1 MNKLILCEGAT
12 DAILLSYYL
21 ERTAGWKF
29 TGKPPQGLSIQAEEQ
44 NEEVTW
50 YKRNSD
56 YLLICAVGGKDNFR
70 KFFDRKI
77 QKPLVM
83 SDAFEKIAIVTDRDS
98 REVSEIEAEAAAV
111 LKVPCGMIRNNQW
124 NDCSYTNE
132 FGMEKAFSAL
142 LVVIP
147 QEQTGALETAMLAA
161 IAEDPYDKNIVEK
174 TGAFASQMR
183 QEASRYISTDRLKLK
198 AHLGL
203 AWAVQYPEKV
213 FSRIDEQI
221 RNVKW
226 EESATLRLC
235 FASLVEI

>member
-29 TGKPPQGLSIQAEEQ
+29 VRQPPQGVSIRATEQ

-50 YKRNSD
+50 YKKNND
-56 YLLICAVGGKDNFR
+56 YLLICAVGGKDNFG
-70 KFFDRKI
+70 KFFDDKI

-83 SDAFEKIAIVTDRDS
+83 SDAFEKIAIVTDRDN
-98 REVSEIEAEAAAV
+98 REVSAIETEAATF
-111 LKVPCGMIRNNQW
+111 LKVPCGIIKNNQW

-132 FGMEKAFSAL
+132 FGMEKSFSTL

-147 QEQTGALETAMLAA
+147 HEQQGALETAMLAA
-161 IAEDPYDKNIVEK
+161 IAEDPYDKSIVEK

-183 QEASRYISTDRLKLK
+183 KEASRYISTDRLKLK

-203 AWAVQYPEKV
+203 TWAVQYPEKV
-213 FSRIDEQI
+213 FSLIDEQI
-221 RNVKW
+221 RTVKW
-226 EESATLRLC
+226 EESETLRLC
-235 FASLVEI
+235 FAALVEI

>member
-21 ERTAGWKF
+21 ERTARWKF
-29 TGKPPQGLSIQAEEQ
+29 TRKTPQGLSIRATEQ

-50 YKRNSD
+50 YQKNGD
-56 YLLICAVGGKDNFR
+56 CLLICAVGGKDNFG
-70 KFFDRKI
+70 KFFDDKI

-83 SDAFEKIAIVTDRDS
+83 TDAFEKIAIVTDRDN
-98 REVSEIEAEAAAV
+98 REIRAIETQAAAF
-111 LKVPCGMIRNNQW
+111 LKVPCGTIRNNQW
-124 NDCSYTNE
+124 NDCRYTNE
-132 FGMEKAFSAL
+132 FGMEKSFSAL

-147 QEQTGALETAMLAA
+147 QEQEGALETAMLAA
-161 IAEDPYDKNIVEK
+161 IAEDPYDKSIVEQ
-174 TGAFASQMR
+174 TGAFAAQMR
-183 QEASRYISTDRLKLK
+183 QEASRYIPTDRLKLK

-203 AWAVQYPEKV
+203 TWAVQYPEKV

-226 EESATLRLC
+226 EESETLRSC
-235 FASLVEI
+235 FAALTEI